1 MQLKRAEIEEYIP
14 SPDRKSLN
22 KYIEDELFKYH
33 HYLFIK
39 NSKAKM
45 GYCENC
51 HKKVNLKQYHEKVH
65 HNQKVICPH
74 CHWEVTVKNSAIGRK
89 NLLNKGYFIEF
100 FKSPKDKTAIAAIGF
115 LVYRDYYDQNT
126 SKYKVSTQI
135 IKKNKY
141 VFIPGIGGF
150 GIRGNYSYFYG
161 QRYKVMK
168 TITPSAPI
176 GGMNCSWAGEIC
188 IDKTSLDMA
197 IKGTPFQY
205 NAYQDY
211 FKSNYLDE
219 YVVTYLAKAAKY
231 PAVEYI
237 EKLGMKDIVFN
248 PSIPL
253 NRLFNMRG
261 KNLKAVMRV
270 NIDKK
275 DLAYI
280 RQDNKNAEKLIPIW
294 QQINKKGKYYHL
306 EAVEQL
312 VGQVEFCDLTK
323 VRKLLSYMSFEQLV
337 NHKEKYTAEYRKRF
351 TRQERNGCAD
361 VISDYLDYIKDCKQ
375 LGMDIKDKS
384 VLFPKSL
391 YRAHVNT
398 IKQIEFKEN
407 EALNAKIRK
416 RVKSLKKK
424 YSFTYNGLMIVVPT
438 AASDLVIEGK
448 HMHNCVGTYA
458 KSHADKQTTILFIR
472 KVNNPEESYH
482 TLEIMADKII
492 QCRSFANG
500 SIKKDVKK
508 FLKEFEM
515 KKLTHVKVKI
525 IKASEFV
532 ERGIA

>member
-1 MQLKRAEIEEYIP
+1 MQLKRSEIEEYIP
-14 SPDRKSLN
+14 KPDYKKIR
-22 KYIEDELFKYH
+22 KYINDELFKDN

-51 HKKVNLKQYHEKVH
+51 HNKVSLKQYKTKVR
-65 HNQKVICPH
+65 HNQKIICPH
-74 CHWEVTVKNSAIGRK
+74 CHREVTVKNAAIGSK
-89 NLLNKGYFIEF
+89 NILNKGYFIEF

-115 LVYRDYYDQNT
+115 LVYRDYYNQNT
-126 SKYKVSTQI
+126 AKYKASTQI

-141 VFIPGIGGF
+141 VFIPGMGGF
-150 GIRGNYSYFYG
+150 GIRGNYSYLTG
-161 QRYKVMK
+161 QNYTIMK
-168 TITPSAPI
+168 KITPSKPATDYRY
-176 GGMNCSWAGEIC
+176 SWRGETGV
-188 IDKTSLDMA
+188 DKDSLYEA
-197 IKGTPFQY
+197 ITGTPFQY
-205 NAYQDY
+205 NAYKDFFDGY
-211 FKSNYLDE
+211 EDE
-219 YVVTYLAKAAKY
+219 YIVTYLAKAAKY

-248 PSIPL
+248 PNMPL

-280 RQDNKNAEKLIPIW
+280 RKDNQNAEKLIPIW

-306 EAVEQL
+306 EAVAQL

-323 VRKLLSYMSFEQLV
+323 VKKLLSYMSFEQLV
-337 NHKEKYTAEYRKRF
+337 NHKGKYTSEYRKRF
-351 TRQERNGCAD
+351 TRQERNGYAD

-384 VLFPKSL
+384 VLFPTSL
-391 YRAHVNT
+391 YRAHINT
-398 IKQIEFKEN
+398 MKQIEFKEN

-500 SIKKDVKK
+500 GVKKDVEK
-508 FLKEFEM
+508 FLKEFEIQ
-515 KKLTHVKVKI
+515 KLTHVKVKI